1 MQGGFPSGRATKEV
15 MSSVGLS
22 GLDPSVLLSYYQTQI
37 SSSPSAIAAQ
47 NVLSG
52 QTGSQSNSATA
63 NDVTPW
69 STPTGTTAAQTAKV
83 LSTTNF
89 LDTSNV
95 PLTAGATSD
104 TKLEQ
109 DNQKLF
115 SLYSAFN
122 NLAYLAKLAQGSTE
136 TSGQLAGLNARFQTG
151 MAQVQQYLSS
161 TDFNNYTL
169 QAATPAASASSTA
182 NISLGGFTYNT
193 RQLVTNSNLDNPIP
207 GLSTSSSFTIA
218 VKKGSTTTNVA
229 IDLSQVQGPLTLGNV
244 VSYINSQLS
253 AGGFSTRFQKTQ
265 QGGTTTSNTGATYG
279 LQITPGG
286 NETVSLSAAATPSLY
301 MVGNSGTASETNTTT
316 AGKAGATNTTTT
328 PADQTGRLVKLSTDG
343 GAPTA
348 VFTSNQS
355 ATTGTTTAA
364 DTVVDGSGNVYVI
377 GNATGNFGSQ
387 LNQGTQDAYLTK
399 YDSAGN
405 VVWQKLLG
413 SAGSANGYGLALDP
427 SGGVVVTGAS
437 TADLT
442 TTSVADG
449 NNDSFVA
456 KYDAQGNQTW
466 IKQIQTLANNQSNAV
481 SVDASGNIYIG
492 GSVSGYPVAN
502 PVNGQNT
509 IPGGVIG
516 AHQTAQG
523 GSDAY
528 LAKFDSKGNLLSEN
542 QFGTSGNDQVSAT
555 ATGSDGSLYVASVQN
570 GDAIVSKYANGDIT
584 SAPTWSQDLGA
595 LSAGGAIGGL
605 AVSGGNV
612 YVSGTTSNSNL
623 TAGGQASIASA
634 STGGTD
640 AFVFALTDNGAS
652 ASADHVSYVGTSASE
667 TGGAVTVGSDG
678 TVYLTGSTLGTFAGQ
693 QRNIQ
698 NVTNAFATAL
708 NANGSV
714 QWTQQYGGADGQS
727 TGASLAIDPQGSSV
741 LDALGLPRGT
751 INLNQS
757 VDLTSMT
764 TLRAG
769 DTFKIKIDGIAP
781 RTTTIT
787 IDPGET
793 INSLSTK
800 INAQLGAI
808 GKAAANYTGSAEG
821 LKLTVNPGNTI
832 ELIAGPADSDAL
844 ARLGISAGVLTA
856 PATASKS
863 TSSTTT
869 SGAANS
875 KVAPTYGLGLS
886 GTLDISTKTGAD
898 LARSQLLS
906 VLSNVQTA
914 YQKSNTPTPTSTQ
927 VGNTTGAASAST
939 LAQLANYNLALS
951 FLGND
956 PNNAVANIQSIIANG
971 GSSGSSSDLTSLLS
985 QLGG

>member
-1 MQGGFPSGRATKEV
+1 MSGVGF
-15 MSSVGLS
+15 S
-22 GLDPSVLLSYYQTQI
+22 GLDSSVLLSYYQTQL

-47 NVLSG
+47 NTLSS
-52 QTGSQSNSATA
+52 QTSASQAKSATA
-63 NDVTPW
+63 NDAPPWQTPQTNT
-69 STPTGTTAAQTAKV
+69 SAQTAKV
-83 LSTTNF
+83 LSTVNF

-95 PLTAGATSD
+95 PLSAGATSD
-104 TKLEQ
+104 AKLEQ

-115 SLYSAFN
+115 SLYSAFS

-161 TDFNNYTL
+161 TDFNNYSL
-169 QAATPAASASSTA
+169 QAATPAATASSTA
-182 NISLGGFTYNT
+182 NIAFGGFTYST

-218 VKKGSTTTNVA
+218 VKKGGTTTNVA
-229 IDLSQVQGPLTLGNV
+229 IDLSQVQGALTLGNV
-244 VSYINSQLS
+244 VGYINSQLS
-253 AGGFSTRFQKTQ
+253 ADGFSTRFQKTQ
-265 QGGTTTSNTGATYG
+265 KGGTTTSNTGATYG

-286 NETVSLSAAATPSLY
+286 NETISLSAAATPSLY

-328 PADQTGRLVKLSTDG
+328 PADQTGRLVKLSTNSG
-343 GAPTA
+343 TPTA

-355 ATTGTTTAA
+355 ATTGTTSAA
-364 DTVVDGSGNVYVI
+364 DTVVDASGNVYVV

-387 LNQGTQDAYLTK
+387 LNQGSQDAYLTK

-427 SGGVVVTGAS
+427 SGGVVITGSS

-449 NNDSFVA
+449 NEDSFVA

-466 IKQIQTLANNQSNAV
+466 IKQIQTLANNKSNAV
-481 SVDASGNIYIG
+481 SVDASGNVYIG
-492 GSVSGYPVAN
+492 GSVSGYPVQN

-523 GSDAY
+523 GVDAY

-542 QFGTSGNDQVSAT
+542 QFGSSGDDQVSAT
-555 ATGSDGSLYVASVQN
+555 AAGSDGSLYVASVQN
-570 GDAIVSKYANGDIT
+570 GEAIVSKYANGDIT

-595 LSAGGAIGGL
+595 LAAGGAIGGL
-605 AVSGGNV
+605 TVSGGKV
-612 YVSGTTSNSNL
+612 YVSGTTSNGNL
-623 TAGGQASIASA
+623 TAGGQASIATA

-652 ASADHVSYVGTSASE
+652 VSADHVSYVGTSASE
-667 TGGAVTVGSDG
+667 QGGAVTVGADG
-678 TVYLTGSTLGTFAGQ
+678 TVYLTGSTMGTFAGQ

-708 NANGSV
+708 NSDGSV

-751 INLNQS
+751 ISLNQS
-757 VDLTSMT
+757 VDLTAMT

-769 DTFKIKIDGIAP
+769 DSFQIKIDGIAP

-787 IDPGET
+787 IDKGET

-832 ELIAGPADSDAL
+832 ELIAGPADLDAL
-844 ARLGISAGVLTA
+844 GRLGISPGVLTA

-863 TSSTTT
+863 TSSSTT
-869 SGAANS
+869 SSAAS
-875 KVAPTYGLGLS
+875 KTFGLGLS

-898 LARSQLLS
+898 LARSQLLG
-906 VLSNVQTA
+906 VLSNVQSA
-914 YQKSNTPTPTSTQ
+914 YQKSNAPPPSTTT
-927 VGNTTGAASAST
+927 VGNTAGTASAST
-939 LAQLANYNLALS
+939 MAQLANYNLALS

-971 GSSGSSSDLTSLLS
+971 GSSGSSNSLTSLLS